1 MGDAMT
7 LDSITR
13 EIALAQIEFATLNR
27 AHYRHRNAIGKF
39 VRREYVALEPATETK
54 IGLLA
59 ERLCRLHRI
68 ESWMRAREHLDK
80 ANSRRDGEHANRS

>member
-1 MGDAMT
+1 MN

-27 AHYRHRNAIGKF
+27 QHYRHRNAIGKF
-39 VRREYVALEPATETK
+39 VRREYVALDAETEAK
-54 IGLLA
+54 IGALA

-68 ESWMRAREHLDK
+68 ESWMRAREFLTR
-80 ANSRRDGEHANRS
+80 AQASGNGSS